1 MDNSRF
7 SLSGKLKVFNAI
19 FDAETARINP
29 HCFISFNRRRL
40 MLFNRKTT
48 AQPVARATRYHDAF
62 TPETPMTQPRRIAH
76 LDMDAFYASVE
87 LLRYPELRGQ
97 PVVIGGGRNATPDTL
112 PDGTRRFQRLRDYA
126 GRGVVTTSTYEARAL
141 GVFSAMGMMKAAQL
155 APDAILLPTDFDS
168 YRHYSRLFKAAVAT
182 FTTQIQDRG
191 IDEIYIDLTDVR
203 GESQTVGAAIKQA
216 VRDATGLTCS
226 ICIAPNKLLA
236 KIGSELDKPDGL
248 TILTP
253 ADVES
258 RIWPLAARKVNG
270 IGPKAS
276 DKLTSLGIHTI
287 GDVARA
293 APELL
298 QTHFGLR
305 YASWLKEVAQGIDER
320 PVIVSAEPKSMSR
333 ETTFERDLHPKHDR
347 PLLSEVFTQ
356 LCLRVAEDLQRK
368 GYVGRTVGIKLRF
381 DTFETVTRDF
391 TLAAAT
397 ADAAAIRR
405 AATECLRR
413 VELRRRLRL
422 LGVRVSAL
430 TPANGERARVE
441 PYQPDLFAGDG
452 DGDDAQEDASA
463 SQT

>member
-1 MDNSRF
+1 
-7 SLSGKLKVFNAI
+7 
-19 FDAETARINP
+19 
-29 HCFISFNRRRL
+29 
-40 MLFNRKTT
+40 ML
-48 AQPVARATRYHDAF
+48 QS
-62 TPETPMTQPRRIAH
+62 RRIAH

-97 PVVIGGGRNATPDTL
+97 PVVIGGGRNATPETL
-112 PDGTRRFQRLRDYA
+112 PDGTRRFQRLRDYV
-126 GRGVVTTSTYEARAL
+126 GRGVVTTSTYEARAF

-155 APDAILLPTDFDS
+155 APDAVLLPTDFDS

-191 IDEIYIDLTDVR
+191 IDEIYIDLTDVP
-203 GESQTVGAAIKQA
+203 GEPREVGAAIRQA

-253 ADVES
+253 ADIES
-258 RIWPLAARKVNG
+258 RIWPLPARKVNG

-276 DKLTSLGIHTI
+276 EKLTSLGIDTI
-287 GDVARA
+287 GDLARA
-293 APELL
+293 APEFL

-305 YASWLKEVAQGIDER
+305 YATWLKEVAHGIDDR
-320 PVIVSAEPKSMSR
+320 PVVVSSEPKSMSR
-333 ETTFERDLHPKHDR
+333 ETTFERDLHPRHDR
-347 PLLSEVFTQ
+347 PLLSETFTR
-356 LCLRVAEDLQRK
+356 LCVRVAEDLQRK

-381 DTFETVTRDF
+381 DTFETVTRDL
-391 TLAAAT
+391 TIPAAT

-405 AATECLRR
+405 AATECLKR
-413 VELRRRLRL
+413 VPLTRRLRL

-430 TPANGERARVE
+430 TLAGAQPAAVE
-441 PYQPDLFAGDG
+441 PFQPDLFAAPGGD
-452 DGDDAQEDASA
+452 AAEDASEPHA
-463 SQT
+463 